1 MSGVALV
8 LGAGGQLGR
17 ELLATA
23 PAEVT
28 LRAATREQ
36 LDITD
41 ASAVAALLQREK
53 PDVVFNAAAYTA
65 VDKAESEP
73 ALAFAINAEAPGLLA
88 QWCAAHGSQFVH
100 VSTDFV
106 FNGRA
111 QAPYVESDTTAP
123 LGQYGLSKLA
133 GEQAVTSAYPD
144 ATLVRTG
151 WVYSRHGHNFVKTM
165 LRLMT
170 ERDQL
175 SVVSDQV
182 GTPTWAKGLAR
193 ACWGLAA
200 QPGCFH
206 WSDNGQCSWFDFAVA
221 IRDLARERGLLLA
234 CPEITPIATA
244 DYPTPAA
251 RPAYSVLDK
260 RRSWEALGTK
270 GLPWREQLA
279 AMLDELQQEQSRE

>member
-53 PDVVFNAAAYTA
+53 PDLVFNAAAYTA

-165 LRLMT
+165 LRLMA

>member
-206 WSDNGQCSWFDFAVA
+206 WSDNGQCSWYDFAVA

-260 RRSWEALGTK
+260 RRSWEALGTE

>member
-1 MSGVALV
+1 MSRVALV

-23 PAEVT
+23 PAEFT

-36 LDITD
+36 LDVTD

-53 PDVVFNAAAYTA
+53 PDVVINAAAYTA

-73 ALAFAINAEAPGLLA
+73 SLAFAINAEAPGLLA

-111 QAPYVESDTTAP
+111 QAPYVESDTTEP

-144 ATLVRTG
+144 ATIVRTG
-151 WVYSRHGHNFVKTM
+151 WVYSCYGHNFVKTM
-165 LRLMT
+165 LRLMA

-193 ACWGLAA
+193 ACWGLAD

-206 WSDNGQCSWFDFAVA
+206 WSDNGQCSWYDFAVA

-260 RRSWEALGTK
+260 RRSWEALGTQ

-279 AMLDELQQEQSRE
+279 AMLDELQEEQR

>member
-1 MSGVALV
+1 MSRVALV

-23 PAEVT
+23 PAEFT

-41 ASAVAALLQREK
+41 ASAVATLLQREK
-53 PDVVFNAAAYTA
+53 PDVLINAAAYTA

-106 FNGRA
+106 FNGRS
-111 QAPYVESDTTAP
+111 QAPYVESDTTEP

-133 GEQAVTSAYPD
+133 GEQAVKSAYSD
-144 ATLVRTG
+144 ATIVRTG
-151 WVYSRHGHNFVKTM
+151 WVYSCYGQNFVKTM
-165 LRLMT
+165 LRLMA

-206 WSDNGQCSWFDFAVA
+206 WSDNGQCSWYDFAVA

-234 CPEITPIATA
+234 CPEIIPITTA

-260 RRSWEALGTK
+260 QRSWEALGTK
-270 GLPWREQLA
+270 GLPWHEQLA
-279 AMLDELQQEQSRE
+279 AMLDELQEEQR